1 MYYLHISRKNTNRLL
16 VAIVKGD
23 IVLLIVF
30 LRAAL
35 LYVVV
40 VFAIRLMGKRQL
52 GELQPSEF
60 VITILISNIATLP
73 IEDPGTPMLLG
84 IVPILTL
91 VCLDVIMS
99 AATLRSR
106 KLRRIVSGSPK
117 IIISNGEID
126 QKQLKELRYTADDV
140 LEALRSQGIFDVS
153 EVQYAVIETTGAVSA
168 YLKSSKQPRNGES
181 VRPTDDPP
189 QVVIDDG
196 DVVKRS
202 LGFLGLTEAWL
213 SDILNGEKKTPHDV
227 FLMTARSDG
236 SYKIIEKEKGV

>member
-1 MYYLHISRKNTNRLL
+1 M
-16 VAIVKGD
+16 
-23 IVLLIVF
+23 LIVF
-30 LRAAL
+30 LRAVL
-35 LYVVV
+35 LYVLV

-91 VCLDVIMS
+91 VCLDVLMS
-99 AATLRSR
+99 AATLKSR

-117 IIISNGEID
+117 IIISDGVLD
-126 QKQLKELRYTADDV
+126 QKQLNELRYTADDV
-140 LEALRSQGIFDVS
+140 LEALRSQGIFDIS

-168 YLKSSKQPRNGES
+168 FLKSAKQPVNGEKPQPS
-181 VRPTDDPP
+181 GDPP

-202 LGFLGLTEAWL
+202 LSYLKLSEEWL
-213 SDILNGEKKTPHDV
+213 KNILKSKKISPHEV

-236 SYKIIEKEKGV
+236 SYKIIEKEKGR

>member
-1 MYYLHISRKNTNRLL
+1 M
-16 VAIVKGD
+16 
-23 IVLLIVF
+23 LIVF

-117 IIISNGEID
+117 IIISSGEID
-126 QKQLKELRYTADDV
+126 QKQLKELRYTAH
-140 LEALRSQGIFDVS
+140 RG
-153 EVQYAVIETTGAVSA
+153 
-168 YLKSSKQPRNGES
+168 
-181 VRPTDDPP
+181 
-189 QVVIDDG
+189 
-196 DVVKRS
+196 S
-202 LGFLGLTEAWL
+202 LMFRRCSTL
-213 SDILNGEKKTPHDV
+213 
-227 FLMTARSDG
+227 
-236 SYKIIEKEKGV
+236 